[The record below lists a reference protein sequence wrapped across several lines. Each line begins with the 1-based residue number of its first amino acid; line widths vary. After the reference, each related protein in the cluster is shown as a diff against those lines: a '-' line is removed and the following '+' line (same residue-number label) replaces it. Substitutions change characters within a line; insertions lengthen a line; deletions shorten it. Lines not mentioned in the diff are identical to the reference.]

1 MNHRSAATAA
11 VLSFL
16 FPGLGH
22 AYLGRRRA
30 ALVFA
35 LPAILV
41 ALAAGLDLLRGIDG
55 VIAYVITPSGAMT
68 VLVLVLLTGAWR
80 LISMIDAVAVARRV
94 AGLRARATVVA
105 GVLVAITL
113 VTHGS
118 MAYVAYTMYDAGSKI
133 FVGGG
138 PDDAPTTAQPGT
150 SADPTPSDDYEA
162 TPLATPETAKS
173 RINIL
178 LTGVDSAESRSTAL
192 TDTLLVVSVN
202 PEDGSVAMLSMPRDI
217 SHFPLY
223 DGRTF
228 TGKINS
234 LMTWARN
241 HPKEFPDGPFPT
253 LIKELGFLVGVPIHY
268 YAAVD
273 LEGFRRMIDEVGG
286 VTVNNER
293 AINDPAYL
301 WVDGGPPG
309 FYLKAGKVKLDGR
322 TALAFVR
329 SRQGAGD
336 NDFTRA
342 ARQQQLLV
350 ALRNKLSSPDMITRL
365 PALIRVAGDTVRT
378 NLPTDR
384 LEEFIALARTV
395 DPGAIERYVLG
406 PPYSFHP
413 PTSSTGGVY
422 TLQLRMDRIAKLS
435 IELFG
440 DDSTYASD

>member
-41 ALAAGLDLLRGIDG
+41 VLAAGLDLLRGIDG

-293 AINDPAYL
+293 AINDPAYDWL
-301 WVDGGPPG
+301 DGTRG
-309 FYLKAGKVKLDGR
+309 FSLAAGKVKLDGR
-322 TALAFVR
+322 TALAYVR

-350 ALRNKLSSPDMITRL
+350 ALRNKLASPDSITRL

-378 NLPTDR
+378 NLPTER

-395 DPGAIERYVLG
+395 DTGAIERYVLG

>member
-293 AINDPAYL
+293 AINDPAYDWL
-301 WVDGGPPG
+301 DGTRG
-309 FYLKAGKVKLDGR
+309 FSLAAGKVKLDGR
-322 TALAFVR
+322 TALAYVR

-350 ALRNKLSSPDMITRL
+350 ALRNKLASPDSITRL

-378 NLPTDR
+378 NLPTER

-395 DPGAIERYVLG
+395 DTGAIERYVLG

>member
-162 TPLATPETAKS
+162 TPLATPETALS

-293 AINDPAYL
+293 AINDPAYDWL
-301 WVDGGPPG
+301 DGTRG
-309 FYLKAGKVKLDGR
+309 FSLAAGKVKLDGR
-322 TALAFVR
+322 TALAYVR

-350 ALRNKLSSPDMITRL
+350 ALRNKLASPDSITRL

-378 NLPTDR
+378 NLPTER

-395 DPGAIERYVLG
+395 DTGAIERYVLG

>member
-241 HPKEFPDGPFPT
+241 HPKQFPDGPFPT

-293 AINDPAYL
+293 AINDPAYDWL
-301 WVDGGPPG
+301 DGTRG
-309 FYLKAGKVKLDGR
+309 FSLAAGKVKLDGR
-322 TALAFVR
+322 TALAYVR

-350 ALRNKLSSPDMITRL
+350 ALRNKLASPDSITRL

-378 NLPTDR
+378 NLPTER

-395 DPGAIERYVLG
+395 DTGAIERYVLG